1 MNLLWKLLREHV
13 SVTQLVGFFVANLL
27 GMLIILFGL
36 QFYADI
42 LPLFQG
48 KDAFF
53 KREFLIVSKPVSTL
67 SSLLGGKGTFSA
79 REIQGFRDQP
89 FTRQVGTF
97 TSSLYDVSASIG
109 MLGTG
114 MQVGTEM
121 FFESVPDDYI
131 DVNAQAWTYA
141 EGSRTIPIILP
152 RNYLNLYNFGFAQS
166 RNLPKLSEGVLSMI
180 RLEIRLSGGGH
191 VEVYDGRIV
200 GFSNRLH
207 TILVPEAF
215 MNWANHY
222 YAPGKKAEPS
232 RLIVEVNNPADEE
245 IVKYIQARGYE
256 VEGNTLDA
264 GKTVWF
270 LQILVGIVLFIGI
283 VITFLS
289 FYILILS
296 IFLLLQKNTKKMQ
309 TLLLIGYSPVQVA
322 LPYQVLAVGLNLGVT
337 GIACVLL
344 YGLRRMYLNNLQTLF
359 PSLEGSSGHTVLAV
373 AGFLF
378 LFVSIINIGIIH
390 YKLRQIWNGK

>member
-67 SSLLGGKGTFSA
+67 GSLLGGKGTFSA

-131 DVNAQAWTYA
+131 DVNAQAWTY
-141 EGSRTIPIILP
+141 EESSRTIPIILP

-200 GFSNRLH
+200 GFSNRLN

>member
-48 KDAFF
+48 KDTFF

-67 SSLLGGKGTFSA
+67 GSLLGGKGTFSA

-131 DVNAQAWTYA
+131 DVNAQAWTYE

-200 GFSNRLH
+200 GFSNRLN

>member
-67 SSLLGGKGTFSA
+67 GSLLGGKGTFSA

-131 DVNAQAWTYA
+131 DVNAQAWTYE

-180 RLEIRLSGGGH
+180 RLEIRLSGRGH

-200 GFSNRLH
+200 GFSNRLN

-378 LFVSIINIGIIH
+378 LFVSIINISIIH

>member
-1 MNLLWKLLREHV
+1 MNLLWNLLREHV

-67 SSLLGGKGTFSA
+67 GSLLGGKGTFSA

-97 TSSLYDVSASIG
+97 TSSLYDVAASIG

-131 DVNAQAWTYA
+131 DVNAQAWTYE
-141 EGSRTIPIILP
+141 EGSRTISIILP

-200 GFSNRLH
+200 GFSNRLN

-309 TLLLIGYSPVQVA
+309 ILLLIGYSPVQVA

-337 GIACVLL
+337 GIACMLL

>member
-67 SSLLGGKGTFSA
+67 GSLLGGKGTFSA

-89 FTRQVGTF
+89 FTRQVGAF

-131 DVNAQAWTYA
+131 DVNAQAWTYE

-200 GFSNRLH
+200 GFSNRLN

-337 GIACVLL
+337 GIACMLL

>member
-67 SSLLGGKGTFSA
+67 GSLLGGKGTFSA

-131 DVNAQAWTYA
+131 DVNAQAWTYE

-200 GFSNRLH
+200 GFSNRLN

-270 LQILVGIVLFIGI
+270 LQILVGIVRFIGI

-378 LFVSIINIGIIH
+378 LFVSIINISIIH

>member
-67 SSLLGGKGTFSA
+67 GSLLGGKGTFSA

-131 DVNAQAWTYA
+131 DVNAQAWTYE

-200 GFSNRLH
+200 GFSNRLN

-289 FYILILS
+289 FYILILG

-322 LPYQVLAVGLNLGVT
+322 LPYQVLAVGLNLEVT

-378 LFVSIINIGIIH
+378 LFVSIINISIIH

>member
-67 SSLLGGKGTFSA
+67 GSLLGGKGTFSA

-131 DVNAQAWTYA
+131 DVNAQAWTYE

-191 VEVYDGRIV
+191 VEVYDGWIV
-200 GFSNRLH
+200 GFSNRLN

>member
-67 SSLLGGKGTFSA
+67 GSLLGGKGTFSA

-131 DVNAQAWTYA
+131 DVNAQAWTYE

-200 GFSNRLH
+200 GFSNRLN

-222 YAPGKKAEPS
+222 YAPGKKADPS

-378 LFVSIINIGIIH
+378 LFVSIINISIIH

>member
-1 MNLLWKLLREHV
+1 M
-13 SVTQLVGFFVANLL
+13 ANLL

-67 SSLLGGKGTFSA
+67 GSLLGGKGTFSA

-97 TSSLYDVSASIG
+97 TSSLYDVAAAIC

-131 DVNAQAWTYA
+131 DVNAQAWTYE

-200 GFSNRLH
+200 GFSNRLN

-309 TLLLIGYSPVQVA
+309 TLLLIGYSHVQVA

-378 LFVSIINIGIIH
+378 LFVSIINISIIH

>member
-1 MNLLWKLLREHV
+1 MNLLWRLLREHV

-67 SSLLGGKGTFSA
+67 GSLLGGKGTFSA

-131 DVNAQAWTYA
+131 DVNAQAWTYE

-200 GFSNRLH
+200 GFSNRLN

-378 LFVSIINIGIIH
+378 LFVSIINISIIH

>member
-13 SVTQLVGFFVANLL
+13 SVTQLVDFFVANLL

-67 SSLLGGKGTFSA
+67 GSLLGGKGTFSA

-166 RNLPKLSEGVLSMI
+166 HNLPKLSEGVLSMI

-200 GFSNRLH
+200 GFSNRLN

-337 GIACVLL
+337 GIACMLL

>member
-67 SSLLGGKGTFSA
+67 GSLLGGKGTFSA

-131 DVNAQAWTYA
+131 DVNAQAWTYE

-152 RNYLNLYNFGFAQS
+152 RNYLNMYNFGFAQS

-200 GFSNRLH
+200 GFSNRLN

>member
-67 SSLLGGKGTFSA
+67 GSLLGGKGTFSA

-131 DVNAQAWTYA
+131 DVNAQAWTYE

-200 GFSNRLH
+200 GFSNRLN

-309 TLLLIGYSPVQVA
+309 TLLLIGYSPVQVT

-378 LFVSIINIGIIH
+378 LFVSIINISIIH

>member
-67 SSLLGGKGTFSA
+67 GSLLGGKGTFSA

-166 RNLPKLSEGVLSMI
+166 HNLPKLSEGVLSMI

-191 VEVYDGRIV
+191 VDVYDGRIV
-200 GFSNRLH
+200 GFSNRLN

>member
-67 SSLLGGKGTFSA
+67 GSLLGGKGTFSA

-131 DVNAQAWTYA
+131 DVNAQAWAYE

-200 GFSNRLH
+200 GFSNRLN

-378 LFVSIINIGIIH
+378 LFVSIINISIIH

>member
-67 SSLLGGKGTFSA
+67 GSLLGGKGTFSA

-131 DVNAQAWTYA
+131 DVNAQAWTYE

-200 GFSNRLH
+200 GFSNRLN

-322 LPYQVLAVGLNLGVT
+322 LPYQVLAVGLNWGVT

-378 LFVSIINIGIIH
+378 LFVSIINISIIH

>member
-191 VEVYDGRIV
+191 VDVYDGRIV
-200 GFSNRLH
+200 GFSNRLN

>member
-67 SSLLGGKGTFSA
+67 GSLLGGKGTFSA

-131 DVNAQAWTYA
+131 DVNAQAWTYE
-141 EGSRTIPIILP
+141 EGSRTISIILP

-200 GFSNRLH
+200 GFSNRLN

-378 LFVSIINIGIIH
+378 LFVSIINISIIH

>member
-67 SSLLGGKGTFSA
+67 GSLLGGKGTFSA

-191 VEVYDGRIV
+191 VDVYDGRIV
-200 GFSNRLH
+200 GFSNRLN

-337 GIACVLL
+337 GIACMLL

>member
-67 SSLLGGKGTFSA
+67 GSLLGGKGTFSA

-131 DVNAQAWTYA
+131 DVNAQVWTYE

-200 GFSNRLH
+200 GFSNRLN

>member
-67 SSLLGGKGTFSA
+67 GSLLGGKGTFSA

-89 FTRQVGTF
+89 FTRQVGAF

-131 DVNAQAWTYA
+131 DVNAQAWTYE

-152 RNYLNLYNFGFAQS
+152 RNYLTLYNFGFAQS

-200 GFSNRLH
+200 GFSNRLN

-215 MNWANHY
+215 MNWVNHY

-337 GIACVLL
+337 GIACMLL

>member
-67 SSLLGGKGTFSA
+67 GSLLGGKGTFSA

-131 DVNAQAWTYA
+131 DVNAQAWTYE

-200 GFSNRLH
+200 GFSNRLN

-378 LFVSIINIGIIH
+378 LFVSIINISIIH

>member
-67 SSLLGGKGTFSA
+67 GSLLGGKGTFSA

-89 FTRQVGTF
+89 FTRQVGAF

-131 DVNAQAWTYA
+131 DVNAQAWTYE

-200 GFSNRLH
+200 GFSNRLN

>member
-53 KREFLIVSKPVSTL
+53 KREFLIVSKTVSTL
-67 SSLLGGKGTFSA
+67 GSLLGGKGSNSA

-97 TSSLYDVSASIG
+97 TSSLKDVSASIG

-121 FFESVPDDYI
+121 FFDSVPDDYI
-131 DVNAQAWTYA
+131 DVNAQAWTYD
-141 EGSRTIPIILP
+141 EGSRTIPMILP
-152 RNYLNLYNFGFAQS
+152 LNYLYLYNFCFAQS

-200 GFSNRLH
+200 GFSNRLN

-378 LFVSIINIGIIH
+378 LFVSIINISIIH

>member
-67 SSLLGGKGTFSA
+67 GSLLGGKGTFSA

-114 MQVGTEM
+114 MRVGTEM

-131 DVNAQAWTYA
+131 DVNAQAWTYE

-200 GFSNRLH
+200 GFSNRLN

-359 PSLEGSSGHTVLAV
+359 PSLEGSSGHMVLAV

>member
-337 GIACVLL
+337 GIACMLL

>member
-67 SSLLGGKGTFSA
+67 GSLLGGKGTFSA

-89 FTRQVGTF
+89 FTRQVGAF

-131 DVNAQAWTYA
+131 DVNAQAWTYE

-200 GFSNRLH
+200 GFSNRLN

-245 IVKYIQARGYE
+245 IVKYIQARSYE

-337 GIACVLL
+337 GIACMLL

>member
-67 SSLLGGKGTFSA
+67 GSLLGGKGTFSA

-89 FTRQVGTF
+89 FTRQVGAF

-131 DVNAQAWTYA
+131 DVNAQAWTYE

-200 GFSNRLH
+200 GFSNRLN

-378 LFVSIINIGIIH
+378 LFVSIINISIIH

>member
-67 SSLLGGKGTFSA
+67 GSLLGGKGTFSA

-337 GIACVLL
+337 GIACMLL

>member
-67 SSLLGGKGTFSA
+67 GSLLGGKGTFSA

-131 DVNAQAWTYA
+131 DVNAQAWTYE

-200 GFSNRLH
+200 GFSNRLN

-264 GKTVWF
+264 EKTVWF

-296 IFLLLQKNTKKMQ
+296 IFLLLQKNTKKML

>member
-67 SSLLGGKGTFSA
+67 GSLLGGKGTFSA

-131 DVNAQAWTYA
+131 DVNAQAWTYE

-200 GFSNRLH
+200 GFSNRLN

-232 RLIVEVNNPADEE
+232 RLIVEVNNPADGE

-378 LFVSIINIGIIH
+378 LFVSIINISIIH

>member
-67 SSLLGGKGTFSA
+67 GSLLGGKGTFSA

-131 DVNAQAWTYA
+131 DVNAQAWTYE
-141 EGSRTIPIILP
+141 EGSRTISIILP

-200 GFSNRLH
+200 GFSNRLN

-296 IFLLLQKNTKKMQ
+296 IFLLLQKNKKMQ

>member
-67 SSLLGGKGTFSA
+67 GSLLGGKGTFSA

-131 DVNAQAWTYA
+131 DVNAQAWTYE

-200 GFSNRLH
+200 GFSNRLN

-359 PSLEGSSGHTVLAV
+359 PSLEGSSVQTVLAV

>member
-53 KREFLIVSKPVSTL
+53 KSEFLIVSKPVSTL
-67 SSLLGGKGTFSA
+67 GSLLGGKATFSA

-89 FTRQVGTF
+89 FTRQVGAF

-131 DVNAQAWTYA
+131 DVNAQAWTYE

-200 GFSNRLH
+200 GFSNRLN

>member
-67 SSLLGGKGTFSA
+67 GSLLGGKGTFSA

-109 MLGTG
+109 MLRTG

-131 DVNAQAWTYA
+131 DVNAQAWTYE

-191 VEVYDGRIV
+191 VDVYDGRLV
-200 GFSNRLH
+200 GFSNRLN

>member
-67 SSLLGGKGTFSA
+67 GSLLGGKGTFSA

-131 DVNAQAWTYA
+131 DVNAQAWTYE
-141 EGSRTIPIILP
+141 EGSRTISIILP

-200 GFSNRLH
+200 GFSNRLN

-215 MNWANHY
+215 MNWAN
-222 YAPGKKAEPS
+222 
-232 RLIVEVNNPADEE
+232 
-245 IVKYIQARGYE
+245 Q
-256 VEGNTLDA
+256 
-264 GKTVWF
+264 
-270 LQILVGIVLFIGI
+270 
-283 VITFLS
+283 
-289 FYILILS
+289 
-296 IFLLLQKNTKKMQ
+296 
-309 TLLLIGYSPVQVA
+309 
-322 LPYQVLAVGLNLGVT
+322 
-337 GIACVLL
+337 
-344 YGLRRMYLNNLQTLF
+344 
-359 PSLEGSSGHTVLAV
+359 SLHG
-373 AGFLF
+373 
-378 LFVSIINIGIIH
+378 
-390 YKLRQIWNGK
+390 

>member
-67 SSLLGGKGTFSA
+67 GSLLGGKGTFSA

-191 VEVYDGRIV
+191 VDVYDGRIV
-200 GFSNRLH
+200 GFSNRLN

-232 RLIVEVNNPADEE
+232 RLLVEVNNPADEE

-337 GIACVLL
+337 GIACMLL